1 MNRTRRYKIYWMA
14 VKRPYGKLEGF
25 VSDELTDEDS
35 SLTLSYIKKHLE
47 EKARRLKLIPFGE
60 MGKFIYEIR

>member
-1 MNRTRRYKIYWMA
+1 MEVNR
-14 VKRPYGKLEGF
+14 PNGKLEGF

-35 SLTLSYIKKHLE
+35 SLTLSYIKKRLE